1 MSVPASEKDTLM
13 KPLLATASAFALI
26 ASATAC
32 APSDTPYNS
41 DAGTTAQ
48 VETPAVE
55 TTSNAANV
63 VTYAL
68 ASGEFEASD
77 LIGASVH
84 SPSGK
89 EIAAVADIW
98 LGADGIAPMIVVRD
112 GGVAGMGGNLLSVA
126 YSAAMITPDATTSG
140 DEPNVIVGLTEE
152 TLESLPA
159 FTQTSENDFRL
170 ASEMIGAT
178 VDIAVNG
185 ESGRINDLILSK
197 TGEARYAILA
207 PNLTTTDQLVVDAKA
222 ITVAQGDADGELVLD
237 IDAQAFAAAPAYPRE

>member
-1 MSVPASEKDTLM
+1 M
-13 KPLLATASAFALI
+13 KILLATASAFALI

-41 DAGTTAQ
+41 DADTTVTVDTVADDTSS
-48 VETPAVE
+48 VVAVD
-55 TTSNAANV
+55 TASTMNY
-63 VTYAL
+63 TL
-68 ASGEFEASD
+68 ATGEHEASD

-89 EIAAVADIW
+89 EIATVADIW
-98 LGADGIAPMIVVRD
+98 FGAPGSAPMFVLRD
-112 GGVAGMGGNLLSVA
+112 GGVAGVGGELRTVA
-126 YSAAMITPDATTSG
+126 YSATTIRQDATTSG
-140 DEPNVIVGLTEE
+140 EEPNVIVALSDE
-152 TLESLPA
+152 TVASLPA
-159 FTQTSENDFRL
+159 FEQAKDDDFRL
-170 ASEMIGAT
+170 ASEMIGAS

-197 TGEARYAILA
+197 TGEARFAILA